1 MRIAHFLL
9 YIDPGSGSLLL
20 QVLLAGFLGMA
31 TAGRKVLGSFLS
43 RLFRRRS
50 DRE

>member
-1 MRIAHFLL
+1 MRIGHFLL

-20 QVLLAGFLGMA
+20 QVLLAAVLGSVA
-31 TAGRKVLGSFLS
+31 AGRKMIWGFLS
-43 RLFRRRS
+43 RLVGKRS